1 MRVSFDGGHLN
12 ERGVAVALFDYAFHA
27 RALLGVDPVVLHDV
41 RDPPNPATVE
51 RFAAE
56 FPTFPYGDE
65 QEMQRLIARERI
77 DLAYFLKTRG
87 KDARV
92 VRASRTAVH
101 EVFRFHRPHGD
112 SYAYISDW
120 LAREMSGG
128 VCASVPHIVDLPSSG
143 RALRGE
149 IGIPSDAFVVGRH
162 GGGGTFDIPFL
173 PGAIEAALQS
183 RANLWLLLLNTNR
196 FSDHPRIVHLPAVAH
211 RSGIADFI
219 DACDAGLNGRR
230 VGETFGLAIA
240 EFLSR
245 DKPVFVWEG
254 GRDRNHLEL
263 VADPACRYRTRAD
276 LARLLTEWTPKPGDG
291 FWRARV
297 AEFAP
302 ANVMAK
308 FGRVFLGS
316 GGAEVPRRPIG
327 FKARLWARDRLRRWR
342 EAEWLAS

>member
-1 MRVSFDGGHLN
+1 MSFDGGRLN

-27 RALLGVDPVVLHDV
+27 RALLGVEPVVLHDV
-41 RDPPNPATVE
+41 RDPPDLAQVA

-56 FPTFPYGDE
+56 FTTLAYRDE
-65 QEMQRLIARERI
+65 EEMQRLIERERI

-87 KDARV
+87 KDQRV
-92 VRASRTAVH
+92 SRASRTAVH
-101 EVFRFHRPHGD
+101 EVFRFYRPHGD

-128 VCASVPHIVDLPSSG
+128 VYPSVPHIVELPLG
-143 RALRGE
+143 CRALRGE
-149 IGIPSDAFVVGRH
+149 LGIPGDAFVVGRH
-162 GGGGTFDIPFL
+162 GARDTFDIPFL

-196 FSDHPRIVHLPAVAH
+196 FSDHPRIVHLPAVAD
-211 RSGIADFI
+211 RRGIADFI

-230 VGETFGLAIA
+230 VGETFGLGIA

-245 DKPVFVWEG
+245 DKPVFAWEG

-263 VADPACRYRTRAD
+263 VADPACRYRTGAD
-276 LARLLTEWTPKPGDG
+276 LTRLLTQWTPASGDG
-291 FWRARV
+291 VWRAQV
-297 AEFAP
+297 AEFSP
-302 ANVMAK
+302 PWVMAK
-308 FGRVFLGS
+308 FERVFLEP

-327 FKARLWARDRLRRWR
+327 FGARLWARDRLRRLR